1 MGSKRIGLARVEA
14 LLENLKREISFGAG
28 TKLTLTGAGAGVNR
42 TTRDVG
48 RYYLEEWFK
57 QRPALNAVATAPLT
71 DADATAAANDAIII
85 ARGIASRDFE
95 VLGTN
100 MTTALA
106 TFDAGSDTVGRAGIT
121 LTTAGADQDQAILAP
136 HLDTNQSAWTGV
148 KWGTENQLE
157 WECCISTNA
166 IDNQKVWAGL
176 KLTNDQL
183 AITDANSIWFCYATD
198 ATNGQ
203 TLSTNDNTA
212 MAVDGTGMGWHVVY
226 SIADVFYTTNLG
238 IDVAANTNYHLKI
251 AIDSDRK
258 ASVFVNGTQFG
269 LVNNSGHQG
278 SSNAG
283 TDNATW
289 GSTNTVVNGASGG
302 STSTVP
308 IALTVDGQSALTTFK
323 AGDFVHV
330 ADTAVPI
337 GKVKSVDSATQIT
350 LETLDATI
358 ANDVELF
365 NYGQTASS
373 ATEKSLA
380 LTDNIDFIPY
390 IGIEAGAAVAEALD
404 VHYVAMSRL
413 INE

>member
-42 TTRDVG
+42 TVRDTG
-48 RYYLEEWFK
+48 RYYLEEWFL
-57 QRPALNAVATAPLT
+57 QRPGLNATIATSE
-71 DADATAAANDAIII
+71 DAANTIIHNV
-85 ARGIASRDFE
+85 ANKNFE

-100 MTTALA
+100 MTTALV
-106 TFDAGSDTVGRAGIT
+106 TFDAGADTQGRAGIT
-121 LTTAGADQDQAILAP
+121 LTTAGADQDQAILLP
-136 HLDTNQSAWTGV
+136 HLDTNQTAWSGV
-148 KWGTENQLE
+148 KWGSENQVE
-157 WECCISTNA
+157 WECCVSTNA

-176 KLTNDQL
+176 KLTNTPD
-183 AITDANSIWFCYATD
+183 AITDANSVWFCYATD

-212 MAVDGTGMGWHVVY
+212 MDVTGAGMGWHVVY
-226 SIADVFYTTNLG
+226 SVADVFYTTNLG
-238 IDVAANTNYHLKI
+238 IDVEANTIYHLKI

-258 ASVFVNGTQFG
+258 ASVFVNGTQYG
-269 LVNNSGHQG
+269 LVNNTGHG
-278 SSNAG
+278 GASNAG
-283 TDNATW
+283 TDNGTW
-289 GSTNTVVNGASGG
+289 GSTNTIVNGASGG

-323 AGDFVHV
+323 PGDFVHV

-390 IGIEAGAAVAEALD
+390 IGIEGGAAAAEALD
-404 VHYVAMSRL
+404 VSYLAMSRL
-413 INE
+413 VNE

>member
-14 LLENLKREISFGAG
+14 LLENLKREISFGEG
-28 TKLTLTGAGAGVNR
+28 TKLTLSGAGAGVNR
-42 TTRDVG
+42 TMRDVG
-48 RYYLEEWFK
+48 RYYLEEWFL
-57 QRPALNAVATAPLT
+57 QRPGLNAVLATSE
-71 DADATAAANDAIII
+71 DAANTIIHNV
-85 ARGIASRDFE
+85 ANKNFE

-100 MTTALA
+100 MTTALV
-106 TFDAGSDTVGRAGIT
+106 TFDAGADTQGRAGIT
-121 LTTAGADQDQAILAP
+121 LTTAGADQDQAILLP
-136 HLDTNQSAWTGV
+136 HLDTNQTAWSGV
-148 KWGTENQLE
+148 KWGSENQVE
-157 WECCISTNA
+157 WECCVSTNA

-176 KLTNDQL
+176 KLTNTPD
-183 AITDANSIWFCYATD
+183 AITDANSVWFCYNTD

-212 MAVDGTGMGWHVVY
+212 MDVTGAGMGWHVVY
-226 SIADVFYTTNLG
+226 SVADVFYTTNLG
-238 IDVAANTNYHLKI
+238 IDVEANTIYHLKI

-269 LVNNSGHQG
+269 LVNNSGHTG
-278 SSNAG
+278 GNAG
-283 TDNATW
+283 TDNGLW
-289 GSTNTVVNGASGG
+289 GSTNTIVNGASGG

-308 IALTVDGQSALTTFK
+308 IALTVDGTSPLTTFK
-323 AGDFVHV
+323 AGDFVFV

-350 LETLDATI
+350 LFTLDATV

-390 IGIEAGAAVAEALD
+390 IGIEGGAAAAEALD
-404 VHYVAMSRL
+404 VSYLAMSRL
-413 INE
+413 VNE